1 MPAEVSC
8 TSSAPDT
15 LFLHCKPQWA
25 QLLNQLDSL
34 SRSKFIHP
42 QQSENSCLGEFS
54 NTWFPFV
61 KVNLFPLQLGVV
73 LILVMMVVFLFL
85 RVGLNPT
92 PSMSA
97 SLRTSWCC
105 RITRRSD
112 ENRGA
117 TWSWTKLKTSRTS
130 SPNAGKASWISTG
143 QSRLLEFT
151 GDQSL
156 HRLFGVLV
164 ACHLTDIF

>member
-25 QLLNQLDSL
+25 QLLNQLD
-34 SRSKFIHP
+34 
-42 QQSENSCLGEFS
+42 
-54 NTWFPFV
+54 TWFPFV

-164 ACHLTDIF
+164 ARHLTDIF